1 MTRPLPARNR
11 NFALV
16 WLGQVLSQA
25 GTRVYQIALLW
36 WLLSRVPDDV
46 RGLAGGAFLVV
57 GALPG
62 LLLFRLIGR
71 LLDAVPSKRVLV
83 RAELVAGL
91 SVAVLVPFAAHDAVP
106 VWAVYVVGLVVAT
119 CQAFVDPCLTKAT
132 PELVD
137 EADIERAVGFETS
150 TQPVA
155 NVAGAA
161 LGAALMGTLGLT
173 GVIVLNAATYA
184 VAAGCLLAARFRASS
199 PPPETG
205 AAPAERTSTR
215 AFLRS
220 LPGVGPLLAC
230 FAAANFFST
239 PTLLILPLYT
249 RIVLHQGATT
259 LAQLEAALWLGLLLG
274 AFLAARIPVSG
285 RTTRFGAVCIAGFA
299 VFLGIPGLVTV
310 HAVYLVVLLFAGLCL
325 GVSNVKFVAL
335 FQQVVPDG
343 QKGRF
348 FAILTAAMSATF
360 PVAFL
365 AFGAIGDAVSPQ
377 WLCLGQAGGLAV
389 VAVVLALRTDPAV
402 PEAPAVPTEPVG
414 AARDGVS

>member
-1 MTRPLPARNR
+1 MSAPLIGRNR
-11 NFALV
+11 DFTLV

-36 WLLSRVPDDV
+36 WLLTQVPGDV

-62 LLLFRLIGR
+62 LALMSVIGR
-71 LLDAVPSKRVLV
+71 ILDSVPSRRVLL
-83 RAELVAGL
+83 RAELTAGVA
-91 SVAVLVPFAAHDAVP
+91 VAVLIPFAAHDAVP

-132 PELVD
+132 PELVA
-137 EADIERAVGFETS
+137 EADIERAVGFETA

-161 LGAALMGTLGLT
+161 LGAALMGTLGFT

-184 VAAGCLLAARFRASS
+184 VAAGFLAAARFRSTLD
-199 PPPETG
+199 EH
-205 AAPAERTSTR
+205 AAFGEEPVARQSTR
-215 AFLRS
+215 EFLRS

-230 FAAANFFST
+230 FAAANFFSA

-249 RIVLHQGATT
+249 REVLHAGSST
-259 LAQLEAALWLGLLLG
+259 LAGLEAALWLGLLLG
-274 AFLAARIPVSG
+274 AFLAARIRVPG

-299 VFLGIPGLVTV
+299 LFLGVPGAAPSTIVYSAALV
-310 HAVYLVVLLFAGLCL
+310 LAGLCL

-343 QKGRF
+343 GKGRF

-360 PVAFL
+360 PVAFVL
-365 AFGAIGDAVSPQ
+365 FGILGDAVSPQ
-377 WLCLGQAGGLAV
+377 WLCLAQAAGLAL
-389 VAVVLALRTDPAV
+389 VAATLALRHDPRPAAKAV
-402 PEAPAVPTEPVG
+402 TAPVP
-414 AARDGVS
+414 A